1 MYQSYNSFGDTILQR
16 VGELFIK
23 VYVKSQL
30 LTKYHLSKTVA
41 LPQEL
46 GYNDS

>member
-1 MYQSYNSFGDTILQR
+1 MYQSYNSFGDTILQL

-23 VYVKSQL
+23 VYGNSQL

-46 GYNDS
+46 DYNDS